1 MNPTNSAI
9 FLDKF
14 EKKVKETAENYGM
27 LNPGDQVLVA
37 ISGGPDS
44 MTLLHVLKA
53 LAPVSQIE
61 LAVFH
66 LNHLV
71 REKAEEEAKF
81 VEETSRQL
89 GLESFI
95 YAQDIPTY
103 ANEHKLSLEEAGRE
117 VRHSLATKVA
127 EERGFS
133 KIAFGHQ
140 ADDLVETFFIRLLR
154 GTSLEGLKTI
164 PPVRGRLIRPLI
176 ERTRE
181 EIMAYLS
188 RKNIP
193 YRIDE
198 TNLDSSN
205 LRSKV
210 RYYLV
215 PYFLSYNPNFR
226 EHLLKLIEII
236 RSEDEYIQESLE
248 ETLKKTVK
256 LKDNL
261 VIIAVQNRQLP
272 SPLLKR
278 LLKKTLYPL
287 PDLSAK
293 LESKHLESLERLL
306 KSPRQGFQVSLPLD
320 YFAWIERNNLVVGKA
335 KKLRVKL
342 LEPLI
347 LSIPGSVECWGT
359 GLTIKATLNKK
370 NEVQLGKAPPHL
382 AYLDAARLQF
392 PLKVRTWLPG
402 DRFRPLGLGGTKKL
416 QDFFVDLKVPRRLRH
431 TTPIIESGGE
441 IVWIAGYRIDER
453 FKVTEKT
460 QSILSLELL
469 QKEKS

>member
-1 MNPTNSAI
+1 MNPKNSAP

-14 EKKVKETAENYGM
+14 EKKVKETAENYRM
-27 LNPGDQVLVA
+27 LSQGDRVLVA
-37 ISGGPDS
+37 VSGGPDS
-44 MTLLHVLKA
+44 ITLLHVLKT
-53 LAPVSQIE
+53 LSPFFQID

-66 LNHLV
+66 LNHLI
-71 REKAEEEAKF
+71 REKAEEEAQF
-81 VEETSRQL
+81 VEEIAQQL

-95 YAQDIPTY
+95 YTQDVPAY
-103 ANEHKLSLEEAGRE
+103 ANEKKLSLEEAGRE
-117 VRHSLATKVA
+117 VRHSLAQKVA
-127 EERGFS
+127 DEHGFS
-133 KIAFGHQ
+133 KIAYGHQ

-154 GTSLEGLKTI
+154 GTSLEGLKSI

-181 EIMAYLS
+181 EVMAYLS

-193 YRIDE
+193 YQTDE

-236 RSEDEYIQESLE
+236 RSEDEYIQKSLQ

-256 LKDNL
+256 LEDDTV
-261 VIIAVQNRQLP
+261 VIASQNRQLP

-278 LLKKTLYPL
+278 LLKNALYTLPE
-287 PDLSAK
+287 LSSK

-306 KSPRQGFQVSLPLD
+306 KNPKQGFQISLPLN
-320 YFAWIERNNLVVGKA
+320 YTAWIEENNLLVGKA
-335 KKLRVKL
+335 KKLTTKP

-347 LSIPGSVECWGT
+347 LSIPGSVKCWNT
-359 GLTIKATLNKK
+359 GLTIKATLSKK
-370 NEVQLGKAPPHL
+370 DEVHVNKAPKQV
-382 AYLDAARLQF
+382 AYLDAAKLQF

-402 DRFRPLGLGGTKKL
+402 DRFKPLGLSGTKKL
-416 QDFFVDLKVPRRLRH
+416 QDFFVDLKVPKRLRH
-431 TTPIIESGGE
+431 ATPIIESGGE
-441 IVWIAGYRIDER
+441 IVWVAGYRIDER

-469 QKEKS
+469 HEEEG